1 MFFITQQKRTAPP
14 GIDSIRVRGRQPFLR
29 GFYSPLRYGPC
40 TQFINVSQRTL
51 HIYWQFSAMPHHGI
65 SKDSDLCA
73 SAHRCPHYAYARL
86 IARVTFNLHCY
97 DNAAVIGV
105 HAADAAGVH
114 DQAIFELYLIRKKL
128 FDGLGAVRCITMGD
142 HQCAV
147 FGVSDFL

>member
-1 MFFITQQKRTAPP
+1 MAFIIQTEFPEWSTTT
-14 GIDSIRVRGRQPFLR
+14 
-29 GFYSPLRYGPC
+29 LRYEPC
-40 TQFINVSQRTL
+40 IQFINVSQRTL
-51 HIYWQFSAMPHHGI
+51 HIYFIDGCRRI
-65 SKDSDLCA
+65 KIERNNLLCEQA
-73 SAHRCPHYAYARL
+73 PTEVFRSIFAWL
-86 IARVTFNLHCY
+86 VTFNLHRY